1 MIYVNAFIICG
12 FICAIGQIIL
22 ENTKL
27 TPGHLNAILVI
38 SGAFLSCIGVY
49 EILLSWGGAGA
60 SVPITNFGHLLFK
73 GAYEGFQS
81 DGITGLLNGILKTSS
96 GGLAVTII
104 MAFLVAVFTKPQH

>member
-1 MIYVNAFIICG
+1 MIYLNAFIVCG
-12 FICAIGQIIL
+12 IICAIGQIIL

-27 TPGHLNAILVI
+27 TPGHLNALLVI
-38 SGAFLSCIGVY
+38 IGSLLSCFGIY

-73 GAYEGFQS
+73 GAYEGYIS
-81 DGITGLLNGILKTSS
+81 DGMTGLLNGILATSS

-104 MAFLVAVFTKPQH
+104 LAFIVAVFTKPKH

>member
-1 MIYVNAFIICG
+1 MIYIHAFIVCG
-12 FICAIGQIIL
+12 LICAIGQIIL
-22 ENTKL
+22 ENTNL

-38 SGAFLSCIGVY
+38 TGAFLSCYGIY
-49 EILLSWGGAGA
+49 ELLLEWGGAGA

-81 DGITGLLNGILKTSS
+81 DGMTGLLNGILSTSS

-104 MAFLVAVFTKPQH
+104 MAFIVAVFTKPQN